1 MLEFNVKQNGEVLDV
16 ELKGRLD
23 AAYAQ
28 QLMEEMTKYTG
39 SSVTKIV
46 YHVEELEYI
55 ASAGLRVIIFS
66 KQKIGNNAEVILEK
80 PCEAIISVID
90 MTGLQNFVTVV

>member
-1 MLEFNVKQNGEVLDV
+1 MLEFNVKQNNEVLDI

-23 AAYAQ
+23 ATYAPA
-28 QLMEEMTKYTG
+28 LMEEMKKY
-39 SSVTKIV
+39 SDASITKIL

-66 KQKIGNNAEVILEK
+66 KQKIGENAEVVLEK
-80 PCEAIISVID
+80 PCDTVKSVID
-90 MTGLQNFVTVV
+90 MTGLQNFVTIE